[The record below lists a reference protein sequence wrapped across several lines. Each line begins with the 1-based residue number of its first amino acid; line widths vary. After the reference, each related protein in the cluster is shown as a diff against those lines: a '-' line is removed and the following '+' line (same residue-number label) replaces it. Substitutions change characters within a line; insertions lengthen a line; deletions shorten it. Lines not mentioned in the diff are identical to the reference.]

1 MEKIRVTENELK
13 QIIRESVENII
24 NEAYADR
31 MARRNDKYL
40 TARNNYNNY
49 AKEWGDLTPDQKAA
63 YNQQASAGQTGEF
76 IYNTARNNAARE
88 LRKTTRRNGQ
98 QFKQE
103 LDNTKNE
110 YAKSRDEVDKLS
122 YNNQLLQ
129 QQNTQ
134 LQNQVNTLTAEIG
147 KWKGQV
153 ANLQRTINTLKAQNT
168 QQTAAAN
175 QQTPQEQ
182 KPQTMMA
189 ETKGEGIGDTVK
201 TTAQK
206 VKNTARNTLG
216 KVKKTVNNTKQAVG
230 NAAKSWVD
238 KRDAHDKVMS
248 SNPNSTLASNYINK
262 F

>member
-1 MEKIRVTENELK
+1 MEKIRVTEGELK
-13 QIIRESVENII
+13 QIIKESVENII

-49 AKEWGDLTPDQKAA
+49 AKEWGDLTPDQQAA

-88 LRKTTRRNGQ
+88 LRRTTRRNGQ

-153 ANLQRTINTLKAQNT
+153 TNLQRTINTLKAQNT
-168 QQTAAAN
+168 QQTTATQQQQTAAAN

-189 ETKGEGIGDTVK
+189 ESEDEGIGDTMK
-201 TTAQK
+201 TAAQK
-206 VKNTARNTLG
+206 VKNTMG
-216 KVKKTVNNTKQAVG
+216 KTKQTAK
-230 NAAKSWVD
+230 NALKNWQG
-238 KRDAHDKVMS
+238 KRDAHDKMIAQQ
-248 SNPNSTLASNYINK
+248 NQARTALANNQINR

>member
-1 MEKIRVTENELK
+1 MEKIRVTEGELK
-13 QIIRESVENII
+13 QIIRESVEIII

-31 MARRNDKYL
+31 MARRNEKYL

-49 AKEWGDLTPDQKAA
+49 AKEWGDLTPDQQAA

-153 ANLQRTINTLKAQNT
+153 TNLQRTINTLKAQNT
-168 QQTAAAN
+168 QQTAATQQ
-175 QQTPQEQ
+175 QQTAVANRQTSQEQ

-189 ETKGEGIGDTVK
+189 ESEDEGIGD
-201 TTAQK
+201 A
-206 VKNTARNTLG
+206 VKNAGQKIKNVAG
-216 KVKKTVNNTKQAVG
+216 NVVK
-230 NAAKSWVD
+230 NAKKAGENWK
-238 KRDAHDKVMS
+238 KMKAAHDAQTAASNQAKV
-248 SNPNSTLASNYINK
+248 TLANNYMNK
-262 F
+262 